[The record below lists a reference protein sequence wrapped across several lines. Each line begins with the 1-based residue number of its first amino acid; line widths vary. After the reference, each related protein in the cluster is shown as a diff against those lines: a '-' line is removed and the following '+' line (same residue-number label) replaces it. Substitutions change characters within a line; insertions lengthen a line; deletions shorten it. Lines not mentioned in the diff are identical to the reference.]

1 MKTKKIRITVDVLM
15 VILFITLMLN
25 QLTGVFAHE
34 VLGILTFVLF
44 ITHHVLNGN
53 FYKTMFKGKLSK
65 LRVAF
70 LITDILLFIMMI
82 IMVFSSFLIS
92 QHIFSFLGVTKHM
105 LGRMLHILSAY
116 SIYLLSAL
124 HLGLHYNVMVKLKK
138 DKKIILNV
146 FLIIFAIIFGI
157 NGFIKKQFI
166 NKLTL
171 QNMYPLYSDDN
182 PLIILIDY
190 LGIFI
195 MFVMIGYAIYNL
207 LMLKKKSK
215 GEN

>member
-1 MKTKKIRITVDVLM
+1 
-15 VILFITLMLN
+15 
-25 QLTGVFAHE
+25 
-34 VLGILTFVLF
+34 
-44 ITHHVLNGN
+44 
-53 FYKTMFKGKLSK
+53 
-65 LRVAF
+65 
-70 LITDILLFIMMI
+70 
-82 IMVFSSFLIS
+82 
-92 QHIFSFLGVTKHM
+92 M